1 MSEEEHGGA
10 SGIKTSLP
18 PGMPAYRWTSL
29 NVGMCNT
36 RRDEVFVAKYG
47 RTSGWSFGQINNA
60 ITAINPAQNED
71 FNDDAACVDGY
82 AQRQHGYCWSV
93 VKRRNVHGPFVV
105 SGDAGSIY
113 IHDPSAKWLGLLFDG
128 TGIGSGLM
136 MSIDMVFS

>member
-71 FNDDAACVDGY
+71 FNDDAACVDG
-82 AQRQHGYCWSV
+82 
-93 VKRRNVHGPFVV
+93 
-105 SGDAGSIY
+105 
-113 IHDPSAKWLGLLFDG
+113 
-128 TGIGSGLM
+128 
-136 MSIDMVFS
+136 